1 MEACLVVVALLGVY
15 VYGCSGAA
23 LLANDTQAPKTVA
36 CQGGA
41 CGQYR

>member
-1 MEACLVVVALLGVY
+1 MEVCLAAVAILGVY

-23 LLANDTQAPKTVA
+23 LLANDTQASKTVA
-36 CQGGA
+36 CQGGT